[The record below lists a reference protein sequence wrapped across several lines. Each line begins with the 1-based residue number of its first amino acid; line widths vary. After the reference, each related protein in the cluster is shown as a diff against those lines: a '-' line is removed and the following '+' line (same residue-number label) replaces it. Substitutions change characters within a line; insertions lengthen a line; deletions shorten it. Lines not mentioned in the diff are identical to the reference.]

1 MKHLVL
7 YLPIVMTNEELILA
21 TIEGGSE
28 SFKLERKDWVV
39 AGNQDDI
46 VHVVTPSGLERLLR
60 FLDRLI
66 EAIQSPGA
74 QELILK
80 LFAS

>member
-1 MKHLVL
+1 MKYLAL
-7 YLPIVMTNEELILA
+7 YLPVVMTNEELILA
-21 TIEGGSE
+21 TIEEGSE
-28 SFKLERKDWVV
+28 SFELEQRDWVV

-60 FLDRLI
+60 FVDRLI
-66 EAIQSPGA
+66 EGIQSRGA